1 MVGSAPFVA
10 LTFCKKRDARD
21 SEFPQQNFSIGC
33 VEKVTVAS
41 PGSVLESQQFWE
53 RRLLKPERVFPR
65 YAICETEIVSPSWSR
80 AKLAG
85 AWRSRAISVKAISFA
100 LIGLV
105 NTVVD
110 YSVFFSARAA
120 LEQTTEVPALAATL
134 SISRDT
140 VIFIAANM
148 TAWLVAVTGSYVM
161 NSSVTFAAESG
172 RKLRWRAYAAF
183 VVSGIAGL
191 IANTAMLIFGVN
203 ALLLPIWIA
212 KAVAILASFIAN
224 FSLSHFVVF
233 RVRHDS
239 PPETYRGIPVPG
251 IG

>member
-1 MVGSAPFVA
+1 M
-10 LTFCKKRDARD
+10 
-21 SEFPQQNFSIGC
+21 
-33 VEKVTVAS
+33 
-41 PGSVLESQQFWE
+41 LE
-53 RRLLKPERVFPR
+53 PARVFPR
-65 YAICETEIVSPSWSR
+65 NDRCETEMVSPSWSR

-85 AWRSRAISVKAISFA
+85 VWRNRAMSVKAISFA

-120 LEQTTEVPALAATL
+120 LEQTTEVPALAAA
-134 SISRDT
+134 SGIGRDT
-140 VIFIAANM
+140 VIFISANM
-148 TAWLVAVTGSYVM
+148 IAWLVAVTGSYIM
-161 NSSVTFAAESG
+161 NSSVTFAVESG
-172 RKLRWRAYAAF
+172 RKLRWRAYAVF

-191 IANTAMLIFGVN
+191 IANTAVLVFSAN

-233 RVRHDS
+233 RVRHNS
-239 PPETYRGIPVPG
+239 PPETYRRVQAPG
-251 IG
+251 ALVDDTFCSI